1 MTPIQEKTRRSLIG
15 KTETRTEP
23 QVQAVDVVLEAITEA
38 QRSQAA
44 VPVIPHGFT
53 EPTGFIGRPAAS
65 LRTLV
70 LKDTAMTF
78 GKDGQV
84 KVGHGLNSAGETRS
98 VADAIFQQS
107 RFVQA
112 GGNLEFWPHIEPQL
126 INTGST
132 ERTMGL
138 VVQPRFFSVVNPATL
153 SQIDDD
159 ADVTVS
165 GAPLFL
171 ADITRSGQK
180 SYGVAFKLTRR
191 QMKERGDEQTAAEL
205 LTGIYSGVARI
216 VDELALAAI
225 LANNPETFTL
235 AKAAAAGV
243 RVADLRSLVGTAGTG
258 ASFRADGQLV
268 AAGIEGELTPVTD
281 KTVIG
286 QFDRALAVVGSDM
299 FVQSNR
305 LNVNGDVTVTAWLS
319 VDAVAPDAGR
329 FWVAA

>member
-1 MTPIQEKTRRSLIG
+1 MTPTQEKTRRSLIG
-15 KTETRTEP
+15 KTETRNEH
-23 QVQAVDVVLEAITEA
+23 QVQAVEALLEVIGEA
-38 QRSQAA
+38 QRAQQG
-44 VPVIPHGFT
+44 VPHTPLGTDTTRFLSR
-53 EPTGFIGRPAAS
+53 PPAAM
-65 LRTLV
+65 RTLV
-70 LKDTAMTF
+70 LKDTAVTY

-84 KVGHGLNSAGETRS
+84 KVGQGFNSAGETRS
-98 VADAIFQQS
+98 IAEAIFQQS

-112 GGNLEFWPHIEPQL
+112 GGNLEFWPHIEPQF

-138 VVQPRFFSVVNPATL
+138 VVQPKSFAVVNPADMAL
-153 SQIDDD
+153 IGDD

-165 GAPLFL
+165 DIPLFL
-171 ADITRSGQK
+171 SAIDRNNQK

-216 VDELALAAI
+216 VDKLALQAV
-225 LANNPETFTL
+225 LANTPEAFSL

-243 RVADLRSLVGTAGTG
+243 RVADLRGLVGTDATG

-268 AAGIEGELTPVTD
+268 AAGIPAELTPVTD
-281 KTVIG
+281 QTVIG
-286 QFDRALAVVGSDM
+286 QFDRALAVVGPDM
-299 FVQSNR
+299 SVLVNR
-305 LNVNGDVTVTAWLS
+305 LNANGDVTVTAWLS